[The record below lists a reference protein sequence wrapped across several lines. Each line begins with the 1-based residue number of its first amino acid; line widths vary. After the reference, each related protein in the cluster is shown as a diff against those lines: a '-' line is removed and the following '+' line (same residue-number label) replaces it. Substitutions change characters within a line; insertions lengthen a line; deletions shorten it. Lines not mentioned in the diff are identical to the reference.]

1 MGVLIMY
8 SEKFTIKIG
17 DTVYLEDGTMWTVK
31 SYFSDVGQGVFY
43 TITNGLSTKL
53 VAESLL
59 NKTRQSYYER
69 LAQEAQKRIN
79 SFLA

>member
-1 MGVLIMY
+1 MY

-17 DTVYLEDGTMWTVK
+17 DTVYLDDGTMWTVK
-31 SYFSDVGQGVFY
+31 SYFSDVGQDVFY
-43 TITNGLSTKL
+43 TITNGISTKF

-59 NKTRQSYYER
+59 QKTRQSYYDR
-69 LAQEAQKRIN
+69 LAEEAQSKIN